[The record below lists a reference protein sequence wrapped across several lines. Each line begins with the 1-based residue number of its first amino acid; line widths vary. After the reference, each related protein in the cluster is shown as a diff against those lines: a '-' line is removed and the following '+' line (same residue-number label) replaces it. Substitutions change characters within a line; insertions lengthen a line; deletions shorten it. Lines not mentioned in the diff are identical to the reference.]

1 MIIPLI
7 LAFLLLLASLVNIIR
22 SENVVKID
30 RPKTIEAILEIESVI
45 NLSDPHY
52 KVELDRMSDAD
63 LSALYEDLG
72 QNLNVFTAKKNAKI
86 SLSSSE
92 TLSEN

>member
-7 LAFLLLLASLVNIIR
+7 LVFLLLLASLANIIR

-30 RPKTIEAILEIESVI
+30 RPKTIESILEIESVL
-45 NLSDPHY
+45 NLSDSHY
-52 KVELDRMSDAD
+52 KVELDRMPDAD

-72 QNLNVFTAKKNAKI
+72 QKLDAFTANKNAKL
-86 SLSSSE
+86 SLSSPE
-92 TLSEN
+92 TISEN